1 MTLLVYI
8 IILNPHY
15 GFFNN
20 SALYVRHIDNMAADR
35 GRFYRMK
42 SSNNAI
48 KMYRQVET
56 NHDTLGH
63 NGTIGEYTIGPR
75 LNKSEKYTM
84 V

>member
-1 MTLLVYI
+1 
-8 IILNPHY
+8 
-15 GFFNN
+15 
-20 SALYVRHIDNMAADR
+20 MAADR